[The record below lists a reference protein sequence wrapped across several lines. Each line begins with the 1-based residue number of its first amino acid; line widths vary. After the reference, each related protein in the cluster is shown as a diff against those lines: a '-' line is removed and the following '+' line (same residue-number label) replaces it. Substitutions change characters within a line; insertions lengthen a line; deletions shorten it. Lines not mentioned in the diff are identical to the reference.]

1 MSASS
6 TITGSPSSSSST
18 RKRRQHLVL
27 VGGGHSHVQVI
38 KGLHHLS
45 EARQHP
51 DLELEITVIDMT
63 DAPVYSGMVPGTVA
77 GIYAP
82 QDSCIF
88 LRPLCD
94 WAHIQFLQDRVIA
107 IDVETKTITTATTTN
122 NKIPFD
128 VLSIDIGSTSR
139 GLDKIPGAQQ
149 YCIPTRPISQ
159 LVTQIEV
166 ATERLTQAAPTPSYT
181 IVNVVIV
188 GGGAAGVEL
197 SMNILGRWEPIV
209 GKKNIQVTLLNSAS
223 MLFPEEPA
231 TNREALLHQ
240 LQERGIRIINNA
252 IVQEVQENS
261 MTVQVTQPQPQSE
274 LGEESGDTQERE
286 CEREQHDSSSR
297 LVVYEFTHC
306 VWATGADCHPP
317 LSSSLREQGLALSD
331 RGWIAVNDC
340 FQSSSHPYVFASGDC
355 CAMTS
360 SASASSSSAPP
371 PPPHSSQPKA
381 GVYAVRAGPILLEN
395 LTRYLLHDDDTTSS
409 SLQAYVPQPDF
420 LKLLGCGDGTA

>member
-1 MSASS
+1 MGTTTTTSRMSASS
-6 TITGSPSSSSST
+6 TITGSPSSTSSST

-107 IDVETKTITTATTTN
+107 IDVETKTITTAYG
-122 NKIPFD
+122 KKRIPFD

-139 GLDKIPGAQQ
+139 GLDSIPGAQQ
-149 YCIPTRPISQ
+149 YCIPTRPISE

-181 IVNVVIV
+181 IVNVIV
-188 GGGAAGVEL
+188 VG
-197 SMNILGRWEPIV
+197 EP
-209 GKKNIQVTLLNSAS
+209 
-223 MLFPEEPA
+223 
-231 TNREALLHQ
+231 
-240 LQERGIRIINNA
+240 
-252 IVQEVQENS
+252 
-261 MTVQVTQPQPQSE
+261 
-274 LGEESGDTQERE
+274 
-286 CEREQHDSSSR
+286 
-297 LVVYEFTHC
+297 
-306 VWATGADCHPP
+306 
-317 LSSSLREQGLALSD
+317 
-331 RGWIAVNDC
+331 
-340 FQSSSHPYVFASGDC
+340 
-355 CAMTS
+355 
-360 SASASSSSAPP
+360 
-371 PPPHSSQPKA
+371 
-381 GVYAVRAGPILLEN
+381 
-395 LTRYLLHDDDTTSS
+395 
-409 SLQAYVPQPDF
+409 
-420 LKLLGCGDGTA
+420 